1 MASQSLTK
9 QNGEATTEEVRGWIV
24 TCTQPRTSPGLLQ
37 TDLQR
42 LVWDVNGF
50 FLKEG
55 KMLCFQIKSTC
66 LIALLYSLL
75 FARVSGRFEAFSA
88 S

>member
-1 MASQSLTK
+1 M
-9 QNGEATTEEVRGWIV
+9 
-24 TCTQPRTSPGLLQ
+24 
-37 TDLQR
+37 
-42 LVWDVNGF
+42 
-50 FLKEG
+50 FLNKIN
-55 KMLCFQIKSTC
+55 LY

>member
-1 MASQSLTK
+1 MCSGSEFFTRLFHRRPKLT
-9 QNGEATTEEVRGWIV
+9 ARDSCLPV
-24 TCTQPRTSPGLLQ
+24 LQ

-42 LVWDVNGF
+42 FVWDVNGF

>member
-1 MASQSLTK
+1 MYTGGPSSLHERGRDSCLQAVLCYKRLFTK
-9 QNGEATTEEVRGWIV
+9 VCMGCKR
-24 TCTQPRTSPGLLQ
+24 
-37 TDLQR
+37 
-42 LVWDVNGF
+42 F
-50 FLKEG
+50 FLKER
-55 KMLCFQIKSTC
+55 KNDFFKIKSTY

>member
-1 MASQSLTK
+1 M
-9 QNGEATTEEVRGWIV
+9 
-24 TCTQPRTSPGLLQ
+24 LQ
-37 TDLQR
+37 TVIYKGLYGMQT
-42 LVWDVNGF
+42 V
-50 FLKEG
+50 FLKRE
-55 KMLCFQIKSTC
+55 KNCIFLKIKSTY